1 MANIGEITRLQKE
14 LRAKAKAR
22 TAGVGELTRLQKR
35 IAELSRQ
42 SGKPKPVL
50 RPKKGLP
57 IGQRLPTGF
66 PTPRK
71 PKPVLRRKPSTPI
84 PNWPNKRGK

>member
-14 LRAKAKAR
+14 LRAKAKAG

-35 IAELSRQ
+35 IVELSRQ
-42 SGKPKPVL
+42 SGKPKPVPLRKPKPVL

-57 IGQRLPTGF
+57 IGQRLPT
-66 PTPRK
+66 
-71 PKPVLRRKPSTPI
+71 
-84 PNWPNKRGK
+84 NWPKKRGK